1 MTSDPF
7 FIDGILD
14 AATCR
19 RIRGLMDRGAT
30 EPAEILVDTVALD
43 VEVRR
48 VATVDVDPEMTAEVE
63 QRLDAVR
70 DEVGGFFGLTL
81 TAREGV
87 SFLRYEKGDFYLPH
101 VDRAIT
107 DAWPD
112 AARRQIALV
121 IFLNTSVASPLDGE
135 FSGGELC
142 LIDARVDVVPRE
154 GMLVAFDAGMLHEV
168 AAVSQGTRDVIVDW
182 FY

>member
-1 MTSDPF
+1 VSRPF
-7 FIDGILD
+7 IIESFLG

-19 RIRGLMDRGAT
+19 RLRHLMDRGDT

-48 VATVDVDPEMTAEVE
+48 VAIVDVTPAAITLVE
-63 QRLDAVR
+63 RRLDAVR
-70 DEVGGFFGLTL
+70 DQIGAQFGFTL

-87 SFLRYEKGDFYLPH
+87 SFLRYVPGDFYLPH
-101 VDRAIT
+101 VDRA
-107 DAWPD
+107 AAEVWPD
-112 AARRQIALV
+112 AARRQLAVV
-121 IFLNTSVASPLDGE
+121 IFLNTSNPHPRPGE
-135 FSGGELC
+135 FAGGELG

-168 AAVSQGTRDVIVDW
+168 ARVREGTRDVVVDW
-182 FY
+182 YY